1 MKKYGNIAYATRDGE
16 ELFLDLYTPE
26 TDNFDIFIY
35 FHGGGLQ
42 GGTKECGATSFIPYL
57 AERGIATA
65 SVEYRMYPTH
75 AYPDFLIDAA
85 DAVKYVSENIS
96 KYGSCGRILVGG
108 SSAGGYISMMLCFDR
123 RWYDGAGVDPSIISA
138 YVHDAGQP
146 TAHFK
151 VLKYRGIDPRR
162 VIIDDTA
169 PLYHIC
175 DAVYPPMHLIVSDN
189 DMKNRYEQTML
200 TLSTLSHFGHTDTV
214 THTVMHGTHC
224 NYVERID
231 EDGESAFGKIIIG
244 FINSLNKQSEDKLY
258 DDR

>member
-1 MKKYGNIAYATRDGE
+1 MKKYSDIAYAVREGE

-26 TDNFDIFIY
+26 SDDFDVFIY
-35 FHGGGLQ
+35 FHGGGLA
-42 GGTKECGATSFIPYL
+42 GGSKRCGEHSFIPYL
-57 AERGIATA
+57 AEHGIATA
-65 SVEYRMYPTH
+65 SVEYRMYPDH
-75 AYPDFLIDAA
+75 AYPDFLVDAA

-96 KYGSCGRILVGG
+96 RYGKCRRIFVGG

-123 RWYDGAGVDPSIISA
+123 RWYDGAGVPEGIISG

-146 TAHFK
+146 TAHFN
-151 VLKYRGIDPRR
+151 VLKYRGIDPKR

-175 DAVYPPMHLIVSDN
+175 DGNYPPMHVIVSDN
-189 DMKNRYEQTML
+189 DMENRYEQTML
-200 TLSTLSHFGHTDTV
+200 TLSTLRHFGRADTV

-231 EDGESAFGKIIIG
+231 DDGKSAFGKIILE
-244 FINSLNKQSEDKLY
+244 FINDNA
-258 DDR
+258 